1 MIRPIMKPKDEKKVE
16 AIAAAVYRL
25 AARHGLAAV
34 TLAEIARAAGVA
46 TSTLYVY
53 YKSREDLLDDVYQKA
68 KTATIT
74 RYARDD
80 DPQASLKARVRGIWN
95 NIVDNRIENQQQV
108 AFLEQYYHS
117 EFLSETSRALG
128 QRMSAPFLEL
138 LVSGQKSE
146 QLKAVPPPLLAATV
160 MGLAKETA
168 ALVSRG
174 DLPNNDKTRASGF
187 QLCWDAIRA

>member
-1 MIRPIMKPKDEKKVE
+1 MKPKDEKKVE

-25 AARHGLAAV
+25 AARQGLAAM
-34 TLAEIARAAGVA
+34 TLADIAREAGVA

-68 KTATIT
+68 KTATLT
-74 RYARDD
+74 RYGHKD
-80 DPQASLKARVRGIWN
+80 DPQGTLKSRVRRIWN
-95 NIVDNRIENQQQV
+95 NIVDNRIANQQQV

-117 EFLSETSRALG
+117 ELLSETSRALA
-128 QRMSAPFLEL
+128 QRMSAPFIEL
-138 LVSGQKSE
+138 LVAGQKGE
-146 QLKAVPPPLLAATV
+146 QLKPVPTPLLAATV

-168 ALVSRG
+168 VLVARG
-174 DLPNNDKTRASGF
+174 DLPDNTKTRDSAF